1 MKSELLRR
9 QDLTIDKGKHSK
21 SSRFSLENYLSEM
34 KVDIW
39 GISSVGL
46 EHRICI
52 PRVVSSSLT
61 CSSFKIHFGI
71 VQGLAYWAHNPEVV
85 GSNPTPENMVLSTSG
100 LSQWVFSPPFG
111 GSNPLSTIQSFPIF
125 IKKSVVRLV
134 KINH

>member
-1 MKSELLRR
+1 M
-9 QDLTIDKGKHSK
+9 IDKGKHSK

-34 KVDIW
+34 KDEIW

-61 CSSFKIHFGI
+61 CSSFKIYFGI
-71 VQGLAYWAHNPEVV
+71 VQRLAYWAHNPEVV
-85 GSNPTPENMVLSTSG
+85 GSNPTPENMVPSTSG

-111 GSNPLSTIQSFPIF
+111 GSNPLGTT
-125 IKKSVVRLV
+125 KKFSDFY
-134 KINH
+134 